1 MPLRL
6 LEATAL
12 VLLVLVWAALRLA
25 PALPEVAP
33 APAPGEVVLL
43 GNDPWFHLHQTEGVV
58 EHFPRLLRW
67 DVGSQYPGASR
78 VAASGLFHLGLAAV
92 ARIGGIEAAETP
104 RLALILAWSPV
115 VLGAA
120 SILCLFGLAREIGGR
135 RLAWVTV
142 ILRVV
147 FPGGELERTLFGFG
161 DQHAAEILLVTAG
174 LWAWVRWA
182 KSVAPLAT
190 ATAWLGGVLAAL
202 PVAAFLFTW
211 FGAPLFVGTL
221 LAAFWIVE
229 VLAVCQGEASEAIR
243 KRAIPYF
250 AGIFLIT
257 GGVGLLW
264 REGIMVP
271 EVWRFTLF
279 ALVLQVGLLVGWQ
292 LLSARWVQ
300 RSPSVGKA
308 LLLSVGAALPAAVF
322 LIANPSAISLA
333 WNFLGPANRGVAEH
347 AADPLLSWWF
357 DYGLVLPWVLYGL
370 IAGMGMGTTAF
381 RVVFAVIAL
390 WILLA
395 MLRSDFFYLTG
406 ALVPLAAAYGGV
418 RFWDATS
425 RRWPRWLPVAS
436 VLISLILV
444 WPAGLLRAP
453 VMTRHEVAGMVVATK
468 PWRETMR
475 WIREETPAP
484 TIRPTHLAAPW
495 RKRDGFAYPSDTG
508 AVFTHWQY
516 GNLVPALADRI
527 AVSARSRSP
536 EFIDWFLEHD
546 ESASQARLGPPD
558 GVRYLVLDGV
568 SVCDLFVTEALQAG
582 LSPEAIQVADGSEW
596 RGMKLRSYGEPFR
609 RSIGANL
616 YLGDG
621 SSMERYRLVHES
633 TERSFV
639 RYRLRPDE
647 AIVSLRSDL
656 VEGPELESAR
666 SLTLSGATWEEPGGY
681 VCYSGQILPSVK
693 VFERVAGAVLRGKI
707 CPGETVS
714 LALPIVVPGSG
725 REIVYRR
732 EQVAGPDGA
741 VVFRV
746 PYATGPDSP
755 YRITTAGPSSVERQ
769 ATVSEVQVAAGAT
782 IDF

>member
-1 MPLRL
+1 MSFRL

-12 VLLVLVWAALRLA
+12 VLLVLVWAGIRLV
-25 PALPEVAP
+25 PAVPEVI
-33 APAPGEVVLL
+33 PGDGEIVLL
-43 GNDPWFHLHQTEGVV
+43 GNDPWFHLHQTKGAV
-58 EHFPRLLRW
+58 EHFPRILRW
-67 DVGSQYPGASR
+67 DVGSQYPEGSR
-78 VAASGLFHLGLAAV
+78 VAASGLFHLGLATV
-92 ARIGGIEAAETP
+92 ARFAGIEAVETS

-115 VLGAA
+115 VIGAA

-174 LWAWVRWA
+174 LWSWVRWA
-182 KSVAPLAT
+182 KSRARLAT
-190 ATAWLGGVLAAL
+190 PRAWLGGVLAAA

-211 FGAPLFVGTL
+211 FGAPLFVGIL

-229 VLAVCQGEASEAIR
+229 VLVVCQGEAGEAIR
-243 KRAIPYF
+243 RRAIPYF
-250 AGIFLIT
+250 AGLLVIT
-257 GGVGLLW
+257 GGIGLHW

-271 EVWRFTLF
+271 EAWRFTLA
-279 ALVLQVGLLVGWQ
+279 ALGLQVMALGVYGW
-292 LLSARWVQ
+292 LFPRFERRLGAFAR
-300 RSPSVGKA
+300 A
-308 LLLSVGAALPAAVF
+308 AILTAGAALPAAVF
-322 LIANPSAISLA
+322 LIANPAAISLA
-333 WNFLGPANRGVAEH
+333 LNFLGPANRDIAEH

-357 DYGLVLPWVLYGL
+357 DYGLLLPWLIYGL
-370 IAGMGMGTTAF
+370 IAGMGKGIAAF
-381 RVVFAVIAL
+381 RVVFVVIGL
-390 WILLA
+390 WILLVV
-395 MLRSDFFYLTG
+395 MRSDFFYLTG
-406 ALVPLAAAYGGV
+406 ALVPLAAAFGGL

-425 RRWPRWLPVAS
+425 LRWCRWLPVAS
-436 VLISLILV
+436 VLISLVLV

-453 VMTRHEVAGMVVATK
+453 GMTRQEVAGMVVATK

-475 WIREETPAP
+475 WIRDETPAP
-484 TIRPTHLAAPW
+484 AIQPTHLAEPW
-495 RKRDGFAYPSDTG
+495 RKRVGFAYPSGTG

-516 GNLVPALADRI
+516 GNLIPALADRI

-536 EFIDWFLEHD
+536 QFIDWFLEQD
-546 ESASQARLGPPD
+546 ESASQARLGPTD
-558 GVRYLVLDGV
+558 GVRYLVLDAV

-582 LSPEAIQVADGSEW
+582 LTPEAIQVADGSEW
-596 RGMKLRSYGEPFR
+596 KGIPLRSYGEPFR

-621 SSMERYRLVHES
+621 SAMERYRLVHE
-633 TERSFV
+633 TCEQSFV

-656 VEGPELESAR
+656 VDGPGLELAR
-666 SLTLSGATWEEPGGY
+666 PLTRAGATWEESGGY
-681 VCYSGQILPSVK
+681 LCYSGQLVPSVK
-693 VFERVAGAVLRGKI
+693 VFERVVGAVLQGKVSH
-707 CPGETVS
+707 GETIS
-714 LALPIVVPGSG
+714 LELPMVVPGSE

-732 EQVAGPDGA
+732 EAVAGPDGV

-755 YRITTAGPSSVERQ
+755 YHITTAGPVSVKRQ
-769 ATVSEVQVAAGAT
+769 VSVSEAQVLAGST
-782 IDF
+782 VPF